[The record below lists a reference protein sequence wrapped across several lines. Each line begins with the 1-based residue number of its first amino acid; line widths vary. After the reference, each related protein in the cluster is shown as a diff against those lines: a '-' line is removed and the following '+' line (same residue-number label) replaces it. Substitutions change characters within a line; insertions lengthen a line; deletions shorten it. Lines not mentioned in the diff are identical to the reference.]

1 MYLLECELVTH
12 ASIEETFAI
21 FADPYNLAKITP
33 PWLGFRILT
42 NGLTMRRGAEI
53 DYSFRTMGVP
63 LNWRTVIS
71 AYDPPFSFVDEAL
84 RSPYKFWRH
93 HHTFR
98 ETGEGTVVGDRVEY
112 GMPFGPLGSLVHA
125 VAVAPQLRRIFDYRQ
140 EAIAAILG
148 GAVRLSPPS
157 IRSLD

>member
-1 MYLLECELVTH
+1 MHVLECELVTR
-12 ASIEETFAI
+12 ASIEDAFAV

-33 PWLGFRILT
+33 PSLGFRILT
-42 NGLTMRRGAEI
+42 KGLTMRKGVEI
-53 DYSFRTMGVP
+53 DYSFRSMGVP
-63 LNWRTVIS
+63 LKWKTVIS
-71 AYDPPFSFVDEAL
+71 AYDPPFTFVDEAL

-98 ETGEGTVVGDRVEY
+98 VTTEGTVVGDRVEY

-125 VAVAPQLRRIFDYRQ
+125 VSVAPQLRRIFNYRQ
-140 EAIAAILG
+140 AAIAELLG
-148 GAVRLSPPS
+148 GAVRVCPPS